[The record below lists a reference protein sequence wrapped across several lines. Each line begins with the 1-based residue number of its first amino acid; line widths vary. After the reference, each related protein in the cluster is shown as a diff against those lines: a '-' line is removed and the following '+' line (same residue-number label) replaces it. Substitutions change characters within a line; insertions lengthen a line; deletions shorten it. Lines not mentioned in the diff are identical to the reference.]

1 MHVGGE
7 GNICGIRVINK
18 RCSRLAAVLVML
30 LLPLPPPRSPTI
42 LDKSTI
48 ETKER
53 EPLAEKQLQIIH
65 RMELFDTRSLK
76 LPGSCPNGATV

>member
-1 MHVGGE
+1 MINCEKSKEILLMHVGGE

-42 LDKSTI
+42 LDKSTK

-53 EPLAEKQLQIIH
+53 EPIPEKQLQII
-65 RMELFDTRSLK
+65 L
-76 LPGSCPNGATV
+76 

>member
-1 MHVGGE
+1 MASLIIKEKEKYCQCNIVGGE

-53 EPLAEKQLQIIH
+53 EPIPEKTIANH
-65 RMELFDTRSLK
+65 SL
-76 LPGSCPNGATV
+76 SGAF